1 MRRDELL
8 HVARA
13 AASIVDEPYLIVVG
27 SQAVHGSFPDTDLP
41 PETTASIEADIAVID
56 PLVPNA
62 AHRIDGPI
70 GEGST
75 FHQEFGYYADGVD
88 LNEITLPVGWEGRLR
103 TLHTERATGDH
114 EPVTVRFPEV
124 HDLCA
129 SKLVRSG
136 EKDVRFVGALLR
148 EGLVEFATLAE
159 RVGSIEGLR
168 ECRAAQAGLPRAQQ
182 YSTQRPSTDLPA
194 PPTMPFMPHHL
205 LVESARRWC
214 LKTLDSGRRCRRR
227 PSQGSPYCWQHR

>member
-13 AASIVDEPYLIVVG
+13 AASIVDEPYLVVVG

-41 PETTASIEADIAVID
+41 PETTVSIEADIAVLN
-56 PLVPNA
+56 PLISNA

-75 FHQEFGYYADGVD
+75 FHEEFGYYADGVD
-88 LNEITLPVGWEGRLR
+88 LNQITLPNGWEGRLR
-103 TLHTERATGDH
+103 TLHTERATGNH
-114 EPVTVRFPEV
+114 EPVIIRCPEV

-129 SKLVRSG
+129 SKLVRSA

-148 EGLVEFATLAE
+148 EGLVDSDTLTQRIEAIAGVRE
-159 RVGSIEGLR
+159 R
-168 ECRAAQAGLPRAQQ
+168 RAAQAGLPRARH
-182 YSTQRPSTDLPA
+182 YSTQQPSADLPA
-194 PPTMPFMPHHL
+194 PPTVPFMPHHL
-205 LVESARRWC
+205 IVKNARRKC
-214 LKTLDSGRRCRRR
+214 LKRLASGQRCSR
-227 PSQGSPYCWQHR
+227 PPSRGSGYCWQHQ